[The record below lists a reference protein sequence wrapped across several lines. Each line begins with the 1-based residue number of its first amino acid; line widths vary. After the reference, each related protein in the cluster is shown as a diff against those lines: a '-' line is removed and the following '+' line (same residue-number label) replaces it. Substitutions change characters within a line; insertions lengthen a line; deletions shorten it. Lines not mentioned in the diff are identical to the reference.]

1 MGTTLGFSSLMKKL
15 ILRIFDFLH
24 KVTIAYGLKMD

>member
-1 MGTTLGFSSLMKKL
+1 MSTTLGFSSLMKKL

-24 KVTIAYGLKMD
+24 KVTIAYGLKID